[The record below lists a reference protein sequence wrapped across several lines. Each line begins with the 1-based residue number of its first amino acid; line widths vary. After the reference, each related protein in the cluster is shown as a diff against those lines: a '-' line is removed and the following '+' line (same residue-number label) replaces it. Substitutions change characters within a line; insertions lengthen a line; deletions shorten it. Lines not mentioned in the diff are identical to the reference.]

1 MSEVTSLTLG
11 LLAGASIGVIF
22 FGGLWWTIRRSLSSR
37 SPAMLY
43 LGSLL
48 LRTIVAVAGFYVI
61 SRGDWRRLLACMLG
75 FLTAR
80 IVATRIARSPSAKGV
95 IVSEGGAP

>member
-1 MSEVTSLTLG
+1 MNEATSLTLA
-11 LLAGASIGVIF
+11 LLAGSLLGAIF
-22 FGGLWWTIRRSLSSR
+22 FGGLWWTIRRGLSSR

-48 LRTIVAVAGFYVI
+48 LRTLVAVAGFYFT
-61 SRGDWRRLLACMLG
+61 SRGDWRRLLACLLG
-75 FLTAR
+75 FLAAR
-80 IVATRIARSPSAKGV
+80 IVATRISRPPSAKGV